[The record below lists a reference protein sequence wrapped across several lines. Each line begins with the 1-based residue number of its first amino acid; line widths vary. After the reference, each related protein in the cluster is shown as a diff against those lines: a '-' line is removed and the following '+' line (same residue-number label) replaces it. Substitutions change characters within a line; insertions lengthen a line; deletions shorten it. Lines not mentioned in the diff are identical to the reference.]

1 MSTTMKRYI
10 LLIATALMAVSM
22 SAADLTGK
30 RIYVNPGHGSFGP
43 NDRPCATIPYPA
55 LSSTGMPDTCGF
67 YESNTDLWKCLYLG
81 KKLEAAGA
89 TVLYSRT
96 ECGPWPY
103 EKVNGQYPDYT
114 YDDYKALPDY
124 TKYNRNLSEIC
135 EEVESNNIDYFI
147 SVHSNAATEGTTTNY
162 PLFLMRG
169 LDKDKR
175 GDATSPHD
183 FVEGSYE
190 RAAAC
195 WAYRYGIMAS
205 GIDPASYYSMTS
217 MNIRGDVSFMGSGS
231 EATRTNGQ
239 KYYGYYGVLK
249 HGAPGFLVEG
259 YFHTYQPARHRALNH
274 DYCHQEGLAYYRG
287 IVDYY
292 GADKE
297 KVGYIMGTVKDLHRK
312 MNNPLFNYAPKTN
325 DQWIPCNGAEVTLLK
340 GGVEVAKYNVDTLY
354 NGIFVF
360 ENLTPGDDYTLDAT
374 CKGYYPLTDDQ
385 KVRFSVKAN
394 ETTYQMIYLS
404 DTSYVP
410 PTVVYYNYPEPEQ
423 PAYLQLASTYE
434 MKQSFVGKKLAD
446 VLADKTVR
454 RVLYRNGNMYV
465 LAVDAA
471 KEPTLIEVDAEKQ
484 TVLHTLPTDFCSV
497 VSADGYKLS
506 DITFTA
512 DGYLVGCNYEH
523 TAFDATQAAKYGEG
537 THNDWNVYQWESNA
551 AGWAGKLWFAH
562 KNNETSGNYYNAM
575 TGITLAYSGTTL
587 DGFIVTTATTT
598 GDSHN
603 TRLPII
609 SISDGALAG
618 ALRNH
623 PADNFST
630 NEYGEPQFVVSPRDD
645 KNIIIT
651 SAKKTP
657 VEYTLTM
664 TTASAITPA
673 GTFAVHTTGANY
685 FKYAHRDMMVAPAE
699 DAEGKS
705 TGVALYDITDG
716 LDKAALIKTTNTTL
730 DAADATYTM
739 AAGVVK
745 DADITLYLV
754 RDSLISKFT
763 TIGVDQPATPAIMA
777 RNLNV
782 TKAEETYTFTFDANQ
797 DAVNANLVFYDA
809 ATNDYVG
816 KVAISNIKEGA
827 NTATVNA
834 IDLPGDHGQALTWA
848 VELEGKTI
856 GNVGKLFEDKSLIA
870 TETSRLFN
878 AVDNNPESDKF
889 GHIYVFHR
897 AGSSASALKV
907 NSGLFEYDE
916 NYNKLNTE
924 KYNGGETFGNPTR
937 ISLDDEG
944 YLYIADWSDNHS
956 GVFVANTADLS
967 KPFTQF
973 FQGTRDG
980 SGIFTNNGA
989 AVGSSTPGCNIFGH
1003 GANTKLLVYNEDAS
1017 GTLPANGAVVYNIG
1031 QTDGSILRTWGEA
1044 PSAVYTLTGQ
1054 LNSEGNVW
1062 GTSHGFFVSQ
1072 HRTEGGNNGSAT
1084 SLKFYDFNG
1093 EEQFSSASDDY
1104 KDIITGSNGS
1114 GYAVSADESMLVLQG
1129 GSSQFYVFDITW
1141 EGDKPV
1147 LTLRYEYK
1155 HGVSVFRQMNFDY
1168 AGNLVCTGD
1177 NGMYIFSLPG
1187 ENITTIPAHKA
1198 LTVEGTAYR
1207 VKTITLNVNDTTLLV
1222 GEDFQLTAAV
1232 APENATYPEVTWA
1245 SDNEAVATVVDGKV
1259 TAVAGGNA
1267 NITATADGI
1276 VATCKV
1282 SVAVP
1287 VTAVK
1292 LSQTEVTLNI
1302 LDTIVLTATVL
1313 PENATDKSVT
1323 WSSSNEAV
1331 ATVID
1336 GKVTALTEGE
1346 ASIVVKTNDGGFTDT
1361 CKVVVKIPFIHVT
1374 SVTLDKTEITL
1385 HVEETTT
1392 LTATILPE
1400 AAMDKSVT
1408 WSSSNDE
1415 VATVSEGVVT
1425 AVAEGTATITVT
1437 TTDGGLTAT
1446 CAVTV
1451 KLTDGVLNIRILD
1464 VDAPMYD
1471 VMGRQVDNTY
1481 KGIVIQNGHKYLLR

>member
-1 MSTTMKRYI
+1 
-10 LLIATALMAVSM
+10 M

-114 YDDYKALPDY
+114 YENYKALPDY

-169 LDKDKR
+169 KDKNDR
-175 GDATSPHD
+175 GETATSPYD
-183 FVEGSYE
+183 YVEGSYE
-190 RAAAC
+190 RAVAC
-195 WAYRYGIMAS
+195 WAYRFGIMAS

-217 MNIRGDVSFMGSGS
+217 MNIRGDVSFMGSGTES
-231 EATRTNGQ
+231 TRANGQ
-239 KYYGYYGVLK
+239 KYYGYYGVLR

-297 KVGYIMGTVKDLHRK
+297 TTGYIMGTVKDLHRK

-410 PTVVYYNYPEPEQ
+410 PTVTYYNYPEPEQ

-434 MKQSFVGKKLAD
+434 MKQSFIGKKLVD

-512 DGYLVGCNYEH
+512 DGYLVGCNMEH
-523 TAFDATQAAKYGEG
+523 ATYTPANTWNIYKWENDAT
-537 THNDWNVYQWESNA
+537 
-551 AGWAGKLWFAH
+551 GWKGALWF
-562 KNNETSGNYYNAM
+562 NNTNHEAAGNYYNAM
-575 TGITLAYSGTTL
+575 VGSTLAYSGTTE
-587 DGFIVTTATTT
+587 DGMIVSTTY
-598 GDSHN
+598 
-603 TRLPII
+603 
-609 SISDGALAG
+609 SIGAEAHSVRFVIYTVYENNYAGAIRNQPVGIALA
-618 ALRNH
+618 
-623 PADNFST
+623 D
-630 NEYGEPQFVVSPRDD
+630 YGHDVQMVVSPRDD
-645 KNIIIT
+645 KSFIFSSPNKNAIEWQVVNTTKSEPKIMG
-651 SAKKTP
+651 
-657 VEYTLTM
+657 TL
-664 TTASAITPA
+664 P
-673 GTFAVHTTGANY
+673 FHTNVANY
-685 FKYAHRDMMVAPAE
+685 FKYAHRDMMVTPAE
-699 DAEGKS
+699 DADGKS

-763 TIGVDQPATPAIMA
+763 TIGVDQPATAAIMA
-777 RNLNV
+777 YNLNV
-782 TKAEETYTFTFDANQ
+782 VENGDNYTFTFNTNS
-797 DAVNANLVFYDA
+797 DAVSASLIFYAADNTEAGAIELANV
-809 ATNDYVG
+809 V
-816 KVAISNIKEGA
+816 KGA
-827 NTATVNA
+827 NTFTIAKSE
-834 IDLPGDHGQALTWA
+834 LPGEVGIAMTWA
-848 VELEGKTI
+848 VELQGQSI
-856 GNVGKLFEDKSLIA
+856 SNIGKLYEDKSLIA
-870 TETSRLFN
+870 SSTSRLFN
-878 AVDNNPESDKF
+878 AINNNPESDKF
-889 GHIYVFHR
+889 GYIYVFHR
-897 AGSSASALKV
+897 GGSTQATMAV
-907 NSGLFEYDE
+907 RETSGVFEYDN
-916 NYNKLNTE
+916 NYSKLNSVRYSGDV
-924 KYNGGETFGNPTR
+924 KTFGNPGR
-937 ISLDDEG
+937 VSLDDNG
-944 YLYIADWSDNHS
+944 YLYIADWSDGNS
-956 GVFVANTADLS
+956 GIFVANTADLS

-980 SGIFTNNGA
+980 NGVFTNNGK
-989 AVGSSTPGCNIFGH
+989 AVGSSTPGCHIFGL
-1003 GANTKLLVYNEDAS
+1003 GADTKLLVYNEDAS
-1017 GTLPANGAVVYNIG
+1017 GTLPKNGAVVYNIG
-1031 QTDGSILRTWGEA
+1031 QADGSILRTWGEA
-1044 PSAVYTLTGQ
+1044 PSAVYPLTGQ

-1093 EEQFSSASDDY
+1093 EAQFSSASDEY
-1104 KDIITGSNGS
+1104 KEIITGSNGS
-1114 GYAVSADESMLVLQG
+1114 GYAVSADERMLVLQG
-1129 GSSQFYVFDITW
+1129 GSNQFYVFDITW
-1141 EGDKPV
+1141 EGDKPI
-1147 LTLRYEYK
+1147 LTLQYEYK

-1177 NGMYIFSLPG
+1177 NGMYVFSLPKAD
-1187 ENITTIPAHKA
+1187 NTTIIPACKA
-1198 LTVEGTAYR
+1198 LTVTKKGTGTA
-1207 VKTITLNVNDTTLLV
+1207 V
-1222 GEDFQLTAAV
+1222 ED
-1232 APENATYPEVTWA
+1232 
-1245 SDNEAVATVVDGKV
+1245 V
-1259 TAVAGGNA
+1259 TAPA
-1267 NITATADGI
+1267 
-1276 VATCKV
+1276 
-1282 SVAVP
+1282 
-1287 VTAVK
+1287 
-1292 LSQTEVTLNI
+1292 Q
-1302 LDTIVLTATVL
+1302 LDM
-1313 PENATDKSVT
+1313 N
-1323 WSSSNEAV
+1323 
-1331 ATVID
+1331 
-1336 GKVTALTEGE
+1336 
-1346 ASIVVKTNDGGFTDT
+1346 
-1361 CKVVVKIPFIHVT
+1361 
-1374 SVTLDKTEITL
+1374 
-1385 HVEETTT
+1385 
-1392 LTATILPE
+1392 
-1400 AAMDKSVT
+1400 
-1408 WSSSNDE
+1408 
-1415 VATVSEGVVT
+1415 
-1425 AVAEGTATITVT
+1425 
-1437 TTDGGLTAT
+1437 
-1446 CAVTV
+1446 
-1451 KLTDGVLNIRILD
+1451 
-1464 VDAPMYD
+1464 APMYD
-1471 VMGRQVDNTY
+1471 VLGRQVDKTY
-1481 KGIVIQNGHKYLLR
+1481 KGIVIQNGHKYLLQ

>member
-10 LLIATALMAVSM
+10 LLIATALMAVSI

-30 RIYVNPGHGSFGP
+30 RIYINPGHGSFGP
-43 NDRPCATIPYPA
+43 NDRPMATIPYPA

-114 YDDYKALPDY
+114 NENYKALPDY

-135 EEVESNNIDYFI
+135 EEVDANNIDYFI
-147 SVHSNAATEGTTTNY
+147 SVHSNAATDGTNTNY
-162 PLFLMRG
+162 PLVIYRG
-169 LDKDKR
+169 YDDKTKTTED
-175 GDATSPHD
+175 GANTY
-183 FVEGSYE
+183 VEGSRE
-190 RAAAC
+190 KAEAI
-195 WAYRYGIMAS
+195 WAHRFGIMAS
-205 GIDPASYYSMTS
+205 GIDPASYYSMTN
-217 MNIRGDVSFMGSGS
+217 MNVRGDISFYNSS
-231 EATRTNGQ
+231 STRTDKTHQGVTY
-239 KYYGYYGVLK
+239 KGYLGVLK
-249 HGAPGFLVEG
+249 HGASGFLVEG

-297 KVGYIMGTVKDLHRK
+297 TTGYIMGTVKDLHRK
-312 MNNPLFNYAPKTN
+312 MSNPLFNYAPKTN

-385 KVRFSVKAN
+385 KVKFSVKAN

-410 PTVVYYNYPEPEQ
+410 PTVTYYNYPEPKQ
-423 PAYLQLASTYE
+423 PAYLQLAGTYE

-446 VLADKTVR
+446 VLADKTIR

-512 DGYLVGCNYEH
+512 DGYLVGCNLEAVTFTPANKWNIYKWEN
-523 TAFDATQAAKYGEG
+523 DAT
-537 THNDWNVYQWESNA
+537 
-551 AGWAGKLWFAH
+551 GWKGALWFDNT
-562 KNNETSGNYYNAM
+562 NNEAAGNYYNAM
-575 TGITLAYSGTTL
+575 VGSTLAYSGTTE
-587 DGFIVTTATTT
+587 DGMIAATTYTT
-598 GDSHN
+598 GAETHSVRFVIYTVYEN
-603 TRLPII
+603 NY
-609 SISDGALAG
+609 AG
-618 ALRNH
+618 ALRNQ
-623 PADNFST
+623 PAGITLAD
-630 NEYGEPQFVVSPRDD
+630 YGHEVQMVVSPRDD
-645 KNIIIT
+645 KSFIFSSPNKNAIEWQVVNTTKSEPKIMG
-651 SAKKTP
+651 
-657 VEYTLTM
+657 TL
-664 TTASAITPA
+664 P
-673 GTFAVHTTGANY
+673 FHTHVANY
-685 FKYAHRDMMVAPAE
+685 FKYAHRDVMVAPAE
-699 DAEGKS
+699 DAEGKNV
-705 TGVALYDITDG
+705 GVALYDITDG
-716 LDKAALIKTTNTTL
+716 LDKAALIKTTNTAL
-730 DAADATYTM
+730 DTIDVTYAM
-739 AAGVVK
+739 AAGAVK

-763 TIGVDQPATPAIMA
+763 TVGVDQPATAAIMA
-777 RNLNV
+777 YNLNV
-782 TKAEETYTFTFDANQ
+782 VENGDNYTFTFNANS
-797 DAVNANLVFYDA
+797 DAVSANLIFYA
-809 ATNDYVG
+809 ADNTEVG
-816 KVAISNIKEGA
+816 AIELANVVKGA
-827 NTATVNA
+827 NSFTIAKNE
-834 IDLPGDHGQALTWA
+834 LPGEAGTTMTWA
-848 VELEGKTI
+848 VELQGQSI
-856 GNVGKLFEDKSLIA
+856 SNIGKLYEDKSLIA
-870 TETSRLFN
+870 TSTSRLFN
-878 AVDNNPESDKF
+878 AVNNNPESDKF
-889 GHIYVFHR
+889 GYIYVFHR
-897 AGSSASALKV
+897 AGSSTSSLKV
-907 NSGLFEYDE
+907 NSGVFEYDAD
-916 NYNKLNTE
+916 YNKLNTE

-937 ISLDDEG
+937 ISLDNEG

-980 SGIFTNNGA
+980 SGVFTNNGA
-989 AVGSSTPGCNIFGH
+989 VVGSSTPGCHVFGH
-1003 GANTKLLVYNEDAS
+1003 GADTKLLVYNEDAS
-1017 GTLPANGAVVYNIG
+1017 GTLPKNGAVVYNIG
-1031 QTDGSILRTWGEA
+1031 QADGSILRAWGEA

-1054 LNSEGNVW
+1054 GNTEGNVW

-1072 HRTEGGNNGSAT
+1072 HRAEGGNNGSAT

-1093 EEQFSSASDDY
+1093 EAQFSSASDDY
-1104 KDIITGSNGS
+1104 KEIITGSNGS

-1187 ENITTIPAHKA
+1187 ENITTIPARKA
-1198 LTVEGTAYR
+1198 LKVT
-1207 VKTITLNVNDTTLLV
+1207 KTDTTIH
-1222 GEDFQLTAAV
+1222 
-1232 APENATYPEVTWA
+1232 PESVTL
-1245 SDNEAVATVVDGKV
+1245 D
-1259 TAVAGGNA
+1259 
-1267 NITATADGI
+1267 
-1276 VATCKV
+1276 
-1282 SVAVP
+1282 
-1287 VTAVK
+1287 
-1292 LSQTEVTLNI
+1292 QTET
-1302 LDTIVLTATVL
+1302 TIHVQETMTLTATVL

-1323 WSSSNEAV
+1323 WSSSDEAI
-1331 ATVID
+1331 AI
-1336 GKVTALTEGE
+1336 
-1346 ASIVVKTNDGGFTDT
+1346 
-1361 CKVVVKIPFIHVT
+1361 
-1374 SVTLDKTEITL
+1374 
-1385 HVEETTT
+1385 
-1392 LTATILPE
+1392 
-1400 AAMDKSVT
+1400 
-1408 WSSSNDE
+1408 
-1415 VATVSEGVVT
+1415 VSEGVVT

-1471 VMGRQVDNTY
+1471 VMGRQVDKTY
-1481 KGIVIQNGHKYLLR
+1481 KGIVIQNGNKYLLR

>member
-1 MSTTMKRYI
+1 MKRYI

-103 EKVNGQYPDYT
+103 AKVNGQYPDYT
-114 YDDYKALPDY
+114 FDKYKALPDY

-169 LDKDKR
+169 KDKNDR
-175 GDATSPHD
+175 GETATSPYD
-183 FVEGSYE
+183 YVEGSYE

-195 WAYRYGIMAS
+195 WAYRFGIMAS

-217 MNIRGDVSFMGSGS
+217 MNIRGDVSFMGSGTES
-231 EATRTNGQ
+231 TRANGQ
-239 KYYGYYGVLK
+239 KYYGYYGVLR

-287 IVDYY
+287 IIDYY

-297 KVGYIMGTVKDLHRK
+297 TTGYIMGTVKDLHRK
-312 MNNPLFNYAPKTN
+312 MNNPLFNYAPKSN

-385 KVRFSVKAN
+385 KVKFSVKAN

-410 PTVVYYNYPEPEQ
+410 PTITYYNYPEPEQ

-484 TVLHTLPTDFCSV
+484 TVLNTLPTDFCSV

-630 NEYGEPQFVVSPRDD
+630 NDYGEPQFVVSPRDD

-657 VEYTLTM
+657 VEYALTM

-685 FKYAHRDMMVAPAE
+685 FKYAHRDMMVSPAE
-699 DAEGKS
+699 DADGKNI
-705 TGVALYDITDG
+705 GVALYDITDG
-716 LDKAALIKTTNTTL
+716 LSKAALVKTTNTTL

-739 AAGVVK
+739 AAGVVNN
-745 DADITLYLV
+745 ADITLYLV

-763 TIGVDQPATPAIMA
+763 TVGVDQPTIAAIMA
-777 RNLNV
+777 YNLNV
-782 TKAEETYTFTFDANQ
+782 VENGDNYTFTFNANS
-797 DAVNANLVFYDA
+797 DAVSANLIFYTADNTEA
-809 ATNDYVG
+809 G
-816 KVAISNIKEGA
+816 AIELANVVKGA
-827 NTATVNA
+827 NSFTIAK
-834 IDLPGDHGQALTWA
+834 DELPGEVGTAMTWA
-848 VELEGKTI
+848 VELQGQAI
-856 GNVGKLFEDKSLIA
+856 SNVGTLYKATSKSLGLTRPFI
-870 TETSRLFN
+870 SI
-878 AVDNNPESDKF
+878 NNSPESEYFQYLYLMD
-889 GHIYVFHR
+889 R
-897 AGSSASALKV
+897 AGSSNV
-907 NSGLFEYDE
+907 NSGLYAFMPDY
-916 NYNKLNTE
+916 
-924 KYNGGETFGNPTR
+924 TR
-937 ISLDDEG
+937 INTTPYKGGRAMYGSPYRTFVDDQGYIWISDGSDGYSNVIVADPANLEG
-944 YLYIADWSDNHS
+944 KYEE
-956 GVFVANTADLS
+956 
-967 KPFTQF
+967 F
-973 FQGTRDG
+973 FQGTRDK
-980 SGIFTNNGA
+980 SGIITNNGVE
-989 AVGSSTPGCNIFGH
+989 VGSSSLGISIYGTGKD
-1003 GANTKLLVYNEDAS
+1003 AKLLSLNEDG
-1017 GTLPANGAVVYNIG
+1017 GTSLIANSIAIYNIG
-1031 QTDGSILRTWGEA
+1031 TEEGTYKHSWSEA
-1044 PSAVYTLTGQ
+1044 PSAVIKTQGIVYDGYPLGCTHGIWVASRRSAGQNNTGYT
-1054 LNSEGNVW
+1054 
-1062 GTSHGFFVSQ
+1062 
-1072 HRTEGGNNGSAT
+1072 A
-1084 SLKFYDFNG
+1084 LKFYDWNG
-1093 EEQFSSASDDY
+1093 NEQMNSAKDPY
-1104 KDIITGSNGS
+1104 KDIIDGGYS
-1114 GYAVSADESMLVLQG
+1114 GACVLSKDESVLYFID
-1129 GSSQFYVFDITW
+1129 GSKHIMVWDIVW
-1141 EGDKPV
+1141 EGNKPV
-1147 LTLRYEYK
+1147 MTLRYMFDCGLSSIREM
-1155 HGVSVFRQMNFDY
+1155 HLDY
-1168 AGNLVCTGD
+1168 AGNLVCSGEDAIAVFT
-1177 NGMYIFSLPG
+1177 LPKAD
-1187 ENITTIPAHKA
+1187 NITIIPARKA
-1198 LTVEGTAYR
+1198 LTVTKKGTGTA
-1207 VKTITLNVNDTTLLV
+1207 V
-1222 GEDFQLTAAV
+1222 ED
-1232 APENATYPEVTWA
+1232 
-1245 SDNEAVATVVDGKV
+1245 V
-1259 TAVAGGNA
+1259 TAPA
-1267 NITATADGI
+1267 
-1276 VATCKV
+1276 
-1282 SVAVP
+1282 
-1287 VTAVK
+1287 
-1292 LSQTEVTLNI
+1292 Q
-1302 LDTIVLTATVL
+1302 LDM
-1313 PENATDKSVT
+1313 N
-1323 WSSSNEAV
+1323 
-1331 ATVID
+1331 
-1336 GKVTALTEGE
+1336 
-1346 ASIVVKTNDGGFTDT
+1346 
-1361 CKVVVKIPFIHVT
+1361 
-1374 SVTLDKTEITL
+1374 
-1385 HVEETTT
+1385 
-1392 LTATILPE
+1392 
-1400 AAMDKSVT
+1400 
-1408 WSSSNDE
+1408 
-1415 VATVSEGVVT
+1415 
-1425 AVAEGTATITVT
+1425 
-1437 TTDGGLTAT
+1437 
-1446 CAVTV
+1446 
-1451 KLTDGVLNIRILD
+1451 
-1464 VDAPMYD
+1464 APMYD
-1471 VMGRQVDNTY
+1471 VLGRQVDKTY
-1481 KGIVIQNGHKYLLR
+1481 KGIVIQNGHKYLR

>member
-360 ENLTPGDDYTLDAT
+360 ENLTPGDDYTLDAV

-410 PTVVYYNYPEPEQ
+410 PTVTYYNYPEPEQ

-434 MKQSFVGKKLAD
+434 MKQSFVGKKLVD

-484 TVLHTLPTDFCSV
+484 TVLNTLPTDFCSV

-512 DGYLVGCNYEH
+512 DGYLVGCNLEH
-523 TAFDATQAAKYGEG
+523 ATYTPANKWNIYKWESDAT
-537 THNDWNVYQWESNA
+537 
-551 AGWAGKLWFAH
+551 GWKGALWFDNT
-562 KNNETSGNYYNAM
+562 NNEAAGNYYNAM
-575 TGITLAYSGTTL
+575 VGSTLAYSGTTE
-587 DGFIVTTATTT
+587 DGMIVSTTY
-598 GDSHN
+598 
-603 TRLPII
+603 
-609 SISDGALAG
+609 SIGAEAHSVRFVIYSVYENNYAGAIRNQPAGIALA
-618 ALRNH
+618 
-623 PADNFST
+623 D
-630 NEYGEPQFVVSPRDD
+630 YGHDVQMVVSPRDD
-645 KNIIIT
+645 KSFIFSSPNKNAIEWQVVNTTKSEPKIMG
-651 SAKKTP
+651 
-657 VEYTLTM
+657 TL
-664 TTASAITPA
+664 P
-673 GTFAVHTTGANY
+673 FHTNVANY

-730 DAADATYTM
+730 DAADVTYTM

-763 TIGVDQPATPAIMA
+763 TVGVDQPTIAAIMA
-777 RNLNV
+777 YNLNV
-782 TKAEETYTFTFDANQ
+782 VESGDNYVFTFNANS
-797 DAVNANLVFYDA
+797 DAVSANLIFYTTDN
-809 ATNDYVG
+809 TEVG
-816 KVAISNIKEGA
+816 AIELANVVKGA
-827 NTATVNA
+827 NTFTIAKSE
-834 IDLPGDHGQALTWA
+834 LPGEVGTAMTWA
-848 VELEGKTI
+848 VELQGQAI
-856 GNVGKLFEDKSLIA
+856 SNVGTLYKATSKSLGLTRPFI
-870 TETSRLFN
+870 SI
-878 AVDNNPESDKF
+878 NNSPESEYFQYLYLMD
-889 GHIYVFHR
+889 R
-897 AGSSASALKV
+897 AGSSNV
-907 NSGLFEYDE
+907 NSGLYAFMPDY
-916 NYNKLNTE
+916 
-924 KYNGGETFGNPTR
+924 TR
-937 ISLDDEG
+937 INTTPYKGGRAMYGSPYRTFVDDQGYIWISDGSDGYSNVIVADPANLEG
-944 YLYIADWSDNHS
+944 KYEE
-956 GVFVANTADLS
+956 
-967 KPFTQF
+967 F
-973 FQGTRDG
+973 FQGTRDK
-980 SGIFTNNGA
+980 SGIITNNGVE
-989 AVGSSTPGCNIFGH
+989 VGSSSLGISIYGTGKD
-1003 GANTKLLVYNEDAS
+1003 AKLLSLNEDG
-1017 GTLPANGAVVYNIG
+1017 GTSLIANSIAIYNIG
-1031 QTDGSILRTWGEA
+1031 TEEGTYKHSWSET
-1044 PSAVYTLTGQ
+1044 PSAVIKTQGIGYDGYPLGCTHGVWVASRRSAGQNNTSYT
-1054 LNSEGNVW
+1054 
-1062 GTSHGFFVSQ
+1062 
-1072 HRTEGGNNGSAT
+1072 A
-1084 SLKFYDFNG
+1084 LKFYDWEGN
-1093 EEQFSSASDDY
+1093 EQMNSAKDPY
-1104 KDIITGSNGS
+1104 KDFIDGGFS
-1114 GYAVSADESMLVLQG
+1114 GACALSKDESVLYFID
-1129 GSSQFYVFDITW
+1129 GSKHIMVWDIVW
-1141 EGDKPV
+1141 EGNKPV
-1147 LTLRYEYK
+1147 MTLRYMFDCGLSSIREM
-1155 HGVSVFRQMNFDY
+1155 HLDY
-1168 AGNLVCTGD
+1168 AGNLVC
-1177 NGMYIFSLPG
+1177 SG
-1187 ENITTIPAHKA
+1187 ENAVAVFTLPKADNTTIIPARKA
-1198 LTVEGTAYR
+1198 LTVTKQGAGTA
-1207 VKTITLNVNDTTLLV
+1207 V
-1222 GEDFQLTAAV
+1222 EDVV
-1232 APENATYPEVTWA
+1232 APA
-1245 SDNEAVATVVDGKV
+1245 
-1259 TAVAGGNA
+1259 
-1267 NITATADGI
+1267 
-1276 VATCKV
+1276 
-1282 SVAVP
+1282 
-1287 VTAVK
+1287 
-1292 LSQTEVTLNI
+1292 Q
-1302 LDTIVLTATVL
+1302 
-1313 PENATDKSVT
+1313 
-1323 WSSSNEAV
+1323 
-1331 ATVID
+1331 
-1336 GKVTALTEGE
+1336 
-1346 ASIVVKTNDGGFTDT
+1346 
-1361 CKVVVKIPFIHVT
+1361 
-1374 SVTLDKTEITL
+1374 
-1385 HVEETTT
+1385 
-1392 LTATILPE
+1392 
-1400 AAMDKSVT
+1400 
-1408 WSSSNDE
+1408 
-1415 VATVSEGVVT
+1415 
-1425 AVAEGTATITVT
+1425 
-1437 TTDGGLTAT
+1437 
-1446 CAVTV
+1446 
-1451 KLTDGVLNIRILD
+1451 LD

>member
-360 ENLTPGDDYTLDAT
+360 ENLTPGDDYTLDAV

-410 PTVVYYNYPEPEQ
+410 PTVTYYNYPEPEQ

-484 TVLHTLPTDFCSV
+484 TVLNTLPTDFCSV

-630 NEYGEPQFVVSPRDD
+630 NEYGEPRFVVSPRDD

-657 VEYTLTM
+657 VEYALTM
-664 TTASAITPA
+664 TTASAITPV
-673 GTFAVHTTGANY
+673 GTFAAHTTGANY
-685 FKYAHRDMMVAPAE
+685 FKYAHRDMMVVPTE

-763 TIGVDQPATPAIMA
+763 TVGVDQPATAAIMA
-777 RNLNV
+777 YNLNV
-782 TKAEETYTFTFDANQ
+782 VENGDNYTFTFNTNS
-797 DAVNANLVFYDA
+797 DAVSASLIFYAADNTEAGAIELANV
-809 ATNDYVG
+809 V
-816 KVAISNIKEGA
+816 KGA
-827 NTATVNA
+827 NTFTIAKSE
-834 IDLPGDHGQALTWA
+834 LPGEVGTAMTWA
-848 VELEGKTI
+848 VELQGQAI
-856 GNVGKLFEDKSLIA
+856 SNVGTLYKATSKSLGLTRPFI
-870 TETSRLFN
+870 SI
-878 AVDNNPESDKF
+878 NNSPESEYFQYLYLMD
-889 GHIYVFHR
+889 R
-897 AGSSASALKV
+897 AGSSNV
-907 NSGLFEYDE
+907 NSGLYAFMPDY
-916 NYNKLNTE
+916 
-924 KYNGGETFGNPTR
+924 TR
-937 ISLDDEG
+937 INTTPYKGGRAMYGSPYRTFVDDQGYIWISDGSDGYSNVIVADPANLEG
-944 YLYIADWSDNHS
+944 KYEE
-956 GVFVANTADLS
+956 
-967 KPFTQF
+967 F
-973 FQGTRDG
+973 FQGTRDK
-980 SGIFTNNGA
+980 SGIITNNGVE
-989 AVGSSTPGCNIFGH
+989 VGSSSLGISIYGTGKD
-1003 GANTKLLVYNEDAS
+1003 AKLLSLNEDG
-1017 GTLPANGAVVYNIG
+1017 GTSLIANSIAIYNIG
-1031 QTDGSILRTWGEA
+1031 TEEGTYKHSWSET
-1044 PSAVYTLTGQ
+1044 PSAVIKTQGIGYDGYPLGCTHGVWVASRRSAGQNNTSYT
-1054 LNSEGNVW
+1054 
-1062 GTSHGFFVSQ
+1062 
-1072 HRTEGGNNGSAT
+1072 A
-1084 SLKFYDFNG
+1084 LKFYDWEGN
-1093 EEQFSSASDDY
+1093 EQMNSAKDPY
-1104 KDIITGSNGS
+1104 KDFIDGGFS
-1114 GYAVSADESMLVLQG
+1114 GACALSKDESVLYFID
-1129 GSSQFYVFDITW
+1129 GSKHIMVWDIVW
-1141 EGDKPV
+1141 EGNKPV
-1147 LTLRYEYK
+1147 MTLRYMFDCGLSSIREM
-1155 HGVSVFRQMNFDY
+1155 HLDY
-1168 AGNLVCTGD
+1168 AGNLVC
-1177 NGMYIFSLPG
+1177 SG
-1187 ENITTIPAHKA
+1187 ENAVAIFTLPKADNTTIIPARKA
-1198 LTVEGTAYR
+1198 LTVTKQGAGTA
-1207 VKTITLNVNDTTLLV
+1207 V
-1222 GEDFQLTAAV
+1222 EDVV
-1232 APENATYPEVTWA
+1232 APA
-1245 SDNEAVATVVDGKV
+1245 
-1259 TAVAGGNA
+1259 
-1267 NITATADGI
+1267 
-1276 VATCKV
+1276 
-1282 SVAVP
+1282 
-1287 VTAVK
+1287 
-1292 LSQTEVTLNI
+1292 Q
-1302 LDTIVLTATVL
+1302 
-1313 PENATDKSVT
+1313 
-1323 WSSSNEAV
+1323 
-1331 ATVID
+1331 
-1336 GKVTALTEGE
+1336 
-1346 ASIVVKTNDGGFTDT
+1346 
-1361 CKVVVKIPFIHVT
+1361 
-1374 SVTLDKTEITL
+1374 
-1385 HVEETTT
+1385 
-1392 LTATILPE
+1392 
-1400 AAMDKSVT
+1400 
-1408 WSSSNDE
+1408 
-1415 VATVSEGVVT
+1415 
-1425 AVAEGTATITVT
+1425 
-1437 TTDGGLTAT
+1437 
-1446 CAVTV
+1446 
-1451 KLTDGVLNIRILD
+1451 LD

>member
-1 MSTTMKRYI
+1 MKRYI

-103 EKVNGQYPDYT
+103 AKVNGQYPDYT
-114 YDDYKALPDY
+114 YDNYKALPDY

-231 EATRTNGQ
+231 EATCTNGQ

-410 PTVVYYNYPEPEQ
+410 PTVTYYNYPEPEQ

-454 RVLYRNGNMYV
+454 RVLYRNGNMYI

-512 DGYLVGCNYEH
+512 DGYLVGCNMEH
-523 TAFDATQAAKYGEG
+523 ATYTPANTWNIYKWENDAT
-537 THNDWNVYQWESNA
+537 
-551 AGWAGKLWFAH
+551 GWKGALWF
-562 KNNETSGNYYNAM
+562 NNTNHEAAGNYYNAM
-575 TGITLAYSGTTL
+575 VGSTLAYSGTTE
-587 DGFIVTTATTT
+587 DGMIVSTTY
-598 GDSHN
+598 
-603 TRLPII
+603 
-609 SISDGALAG
+609 SIGAEAHSVRFVIYTVYENNYAGAIRNQPVGIALA
-618 ALRNH
+618 
-623 PADNFST
+623 D
-630 NEYGEPQFVVSPRDD
+630 YGHDVQMVVSPRDD
-645 KNIIIT
+645 KSFIFSSPNKNAIEWQVVNTTKSEPKIMG
-651 SAKKTP
+651 
-657 VEYTLTM
+657 TL
-664 TTASAITPA
+664 P
-673 GTFAVHTTGANY
+673 FHTNVANY
-685 FKYAHRDMMVAPAE
+685 FKYAHRDMMVTPAE
-699 DAEGKS
+699 DADGKN

-730 DAADATYTM
+730 DAADAAYTM
-739 AAGVVK
+739 TAGVVK

-816 KVAISNIKEGA
+816 KVAVSNIKEGA
-827 NTATVNA
+827 NSATVNS

-848 VELEGKTI
+848 VELEGKPI

-878 AVDNNPESDKF
+878 AVNNNPESDKF
-889 GHIYVFHR
+889 GYIYVFHR
-897 AGSSASALKV
+897 AGSSSSALKV
-907 NSGLFEYDE
+907 NSGVFEYDAD
-916 NYNKLNTE
+916 YHKLNTE

-944 YLYIADWSDNHS
+944 YLYISDWSDNHS

-973 FQGTRDG
+973 YQGTRNSKG
-980 SGIFTNNGA
+980 VFTNNGA

-1003 GANTKLLVYNEDAS
+1003 GADTKLLVYNEDAS

-1031 QTDGSILRTWGEA
+1031 QTDGSILHTWGEA

-1072 HRTEGGNNGSAT
+1072 HRTEGGNNASAT

-1093 EEQFSSASDDY
+1093 DAQFSSASDDY

-1198 LTVEGTAYR
+1198 LTVEGSAYR

-1222 GEDFQLTAAV
+1222 GGNFQLTAVV
-1232 APENATYPEVTWA
+1232 APDNATYPEVTWA

-1259 TAVAGGNA
+1259 TAVANGNA

-1282 SVAVP
+1282 SVVVP
-1287 VTAVK
+1287 VTGVK

-1331 ATVID
+1331 VTVID

-1374 SVTLDKTEITL
+1374 SITLDKAELTL
-1385 HVEETTT
+1385 NVQETAT

-1415 VATVSEGVVT
+1415 VATVAKGVVT

-1464 VDAPMYD
+1464 INAPMYD
-1471 VMGRQVDNTY
+1471 VLGRQVDKTY
-1481 KGIVIQNGHKYLLR
+1481 RGIVIQNGHKYLLR

>member
-103 EKVNGQYPDYT
+103 AKVNGQYPDYT
-114 YDDYKALPDY
+114 YDNYKALPDY

-434 MKQSFVGKKLAD
+434 MKQSFVGKKLVD

-484 TVLHTLPTDFCSV
+484 TVLNTLPTDFCSV

-512 DGYLVGCNYEH
+512 DGYLVGCNLEH
-523 TAFDATQAAKYGEG
+523 ATYTPANKWNIYKWESDATGWKGALWFDNTNNEAAGNY
-537 THNDWNVYQWESNA
+537 SNA
-551 AGWAGKLWFAH
+551 MVG
-562 KNNETSGNYYNAM
+562 S
-575 TGITLAYSGTTL
+575 TLAYSGTTE
-587 DGFIVTTATTT
+587 DGMIVSTTY
-598 GDSHN
+598 
-603 TRLPII
+603 
-609 SISDGALAG
+609 SIGAEAHSVRFVIYSVYENNYAGAIRNQPAGIALA
-618 ALRNH
+618 
-623 PADNFST
+623 D
-630 NEYGEPQFVVSPRDD
+630 YGHDVQMVVSPRDD
-645 KNIIIT
+645 KSFIFSSPNKNAIEWQVVNTTKSEPKIMG
-651 SAKKTP
+651 
-657 VEYTLTM
+657 TL
-664 TTASAITPA
+664 P
-673 GTFAVHTTGANY
+673 FHTNVANY
-685 FKYAHRDMMVAPAE
+685 FKYAHRDMMVTPAE

-730 DAADATYTM
+730 DAADVTYTM

-754 RDSLISKFT
+754 RDNLISKFT
-763 TIGVDQPATPAIMA
+763 TVGVDQPTIAAIMA
-777 RNLNV
+777 YNLNV
-782 TKAEETYTFTFDANQ
+782 VESGDNYVFTFNANS
-797 DAVNANLVFYDA
+797 DAVSANLIFYTTDN
-809 ATNDYVG
+809 TEVG
-816 KVAISNIKEGA
+816 AIELANVVKGA
-827 NTATVNA
+827 NTFTIAKNE
-834 IDLPGDHGQALTWA
+834 LPGEVGTAMTWA
-848 VELEGKTI
+848 VELQGQAI
-856 GNVGKLFEDKSLIA
+856 SNVGTLYKATSKSLGLTRPFI
-870 TETSRLFN
+870 SI
-878 AVDNNPESDKF
+878 NNSPESEYFQYLYLMD
-889 GHIYVFHR
+889 R
-897 AGSSASALKV
+897 AGSSNV
-907 NSGLFEYDE
+907 NSGLYAFMPDY
-916 NYNKLNTE
+916 
-924 KYNGGETFGNPTR
+924 TR
-937 ISLDDEG
+937 INTTPYKGGRAMYGSPYRTFVDDQGYIWISDGSDGYSNVIVADPANLEG
-944 YLYIADWSDNHS
+944 KYEE
-956 GVFVANTADLS
+956 
-967 KPFTQF
+967 F
-973 FQGTRDG
+973 FQGTRDK
-980 SGIFTNNGA
+980 SGIITNNGVE
-989 AVGSSTPGCNIFGH
+989 VGSSSLGISIYGTGKD
-1003 GANTKLLVYNEDAS
+1003 AKLLSLNEDG
-1017 GTLPANGAVVYNIG
+1017 GTSLIANSIAIYNIG
-1031 QTDGSILRTWGEA
+1031 TEEGTYKHSWSET
-1044 PSAVYTLTGQ
+1044 PSAVIKTQGIGYDGYPLGCTHGVWVASRRSAGQNNTSYT
-1054 LNSEGNVW
+1054 
-1062 GTSHGFFVSQ
+1062 
-1072 HRTEGGNNGSAT
+1072 A
-1084 SLKFYDFNG
+1084 LKFYDWEGN
-1093 EEQFSSASDDY
+1093 EQMNSAKDPY
-1104 KDIITGSNGS
+1104 KDLIDGGFS
-1114 GYAVSADESMLVLQG
+1114 GACALSKDESVLYFID
-1129 GSSQFYVFDITW
+1129 GSKHIMVWNIVW
-1141 EGDKPV
+1141 EGNKPV
-1147 LTLRYEYK
+1147 MTLRYSFDCGLSSIREM
-1155 HGVSVFRQMNFDY
+1155 HLDY
-1168 AGNLVCTGD
+1168 AGNLVCSGEDAVAVFTLPKTD
-1177 NGMYIFSLPG
+1177 N
-1187 ENITTIPAHKA
+1187 TTIIPARKA
-1198 LTVEGTAYR
+1198 LTVTKQGAGTA
-1207 VKTITLNVNDTTLLV
+1207 V
-1222 GEDFQLTAAV
+1222 EDVV
-1232 APENATYPEVTWA
+1232 APA
-1245 SDNEAVATVVDGKV
+1245 
-1259 TAVAGGNA
+1259 
-1267 NITATADGI
+1267 
-1276 VATCKV
+1276 
-1282 SVAVP
+1282 
-1287 VTAVK
+1287 
-1292 LSQTEVTLNI
+1292 Q
-1302 LDTIVLTATVL
+1302 
-1313 PENATDKSVT
+1313 
-1323 WSSSNEAV
+1323 
-1331 ATVID
+1331 
-1336 GKVTALTEGE
+1336 
-1346 ASIVVKTNDGGFTDT
+1346 
-1361 CKVVVKIPFIHVT
+1361 
-1374 SVTLDKTEITL
+1374 
-1385 HVEETTT
+1385 
-1392 LTATILPE
+1392 
-1400 AAMDKSVT
+1400 
-1408 WSSSNDE
+1408 
-1415 VATVSEGVVT
+1415 
-1425 AVAEGTATITVT
+1425 
-1437 TTDGGLTAT
+1437 
-1446 CAVTV
+1446 
-1451 KLTDGVLNIRILD
+1451 LD

-1471 VMGRQVDNTY
+1471 VMGRQVDKTY